1 MLKKQLR
8 RGKKR
13 KLVQK
18 YFLQEELVR
27 FPYVY
32 AMPDVYSYVASIRYG
47 MFFSV
52 RNSLEKSCSQ
62 GKKTRLQCLLDVIMM
77 LTFFDAVV
85 IAIATCSY
93 RDSNMMLST

>member
-32 AMPDVYSYVASIRYG
+32 AMPDVYSCVASIRYG
-47 MFFSV
+47 MFFFGSKQPRKV
-52 RNSLEKSCSQ
+52 ISS
-62 GKKTRLQCLLDVIMM
+62 KKENASTMPSRCDY
-77 LTFFDAVV
+77 VV
-85 IAIATCSY
+85 NI
-93 RDSNMMLST
+93 L